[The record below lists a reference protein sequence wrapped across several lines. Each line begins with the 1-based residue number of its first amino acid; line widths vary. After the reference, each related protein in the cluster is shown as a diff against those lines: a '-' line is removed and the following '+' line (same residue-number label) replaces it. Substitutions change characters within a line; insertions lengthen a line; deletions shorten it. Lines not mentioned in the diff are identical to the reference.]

1 MRFRHCSGDVLAEAQ
16 RRRGK
21 GISNV
26 QQGMPNVQVK
36 CASGIAPGFSRKD
49 AKAGSAEHQ
58 LGIVALLCFFN
69 TEDTEIDTEFF

>member
-1 MRFRHCSGDVLAEAQ
+1 
-16 RRRGK
+16 
-21 GISNV
+21 
-26 QQGMPNVQVK
+26 MPNVQVK
-36 CASGIAPGFSRKD
+36 CASGIASGFSRKD